1 MKRLLLTLF
10 IASSAMFEFQ
20 VTGKE
25 VSLDVTDQGTEYVIF
40 YIGPPLRDYYGQ
52 FYANTETSYCLT
64 AKKNPTTGLIQTS
77 LGKYN
82 KEASDSVKLLN
93 GNQVWSVSKSAIES
107 SKQSYTISSDD
118 SYLYYDGSARKDYDL
133 TDAGYSWF
141 LNDERYLI
149 GKNLI
154 NLNTSS
160 FLAPFEEMEGMQL
173 IASSDSTN
181 WVFIKNEKQYIES
194 YLASTYTADQRIK
207 QQVPNGTYY
216 IFYAGT
222 NYCLTD
228 TRQMSWYKSTYT
240 PQGEETP
247 KTDSIY
253 IPGDG
258 VQARYKILL
267 NEFKAASNQQWR
279 VNYYSDFVDQDLKRT
294 FWNRTGEK
302 RDAYG
307 FYPLVTQRMH
317 WRRDSD
323 SASHTFGAR
332 LITSVPYDLQ
342 WIDREGSPQI
352 VEDYFSIL
360 GDKGCIVNDDNDQSY
375 FAKHIVTNRDGICAV
390 YRPMNVTN
398 LPIEAIAMK
407 QKFAGAPIYVTPEE
421 EGGNPIEMKYNCWK
435 FVDINNPVVATPNA
449 AKSLIMKDTVF
460 AYRKAPVPGEY
471 YIQYRG
477 AKEVLTYMPGDEAT
491 NDPTSVAAKTFAA
504 DNANQIWR
512 VDTLANGRITLSNG
526 HKQLY
531 MAKETGKQ
539 AQVYSLGE
547 ATMAGIDSTYS
558 HLESLYQGTSDMG
571 RYGAWMIYG
580 DTTTRKY
587 FDLASQSLGGKL
599 QSVNEPTDF
608 PFVLVPKGKA
618 LNEGEPLPDTTR
630 VSEGY
635 YYIQYAYAADSF
647 DVSKLYVVAPTQEIT
662 STNSTLKLEPYDR
675 YKPIQQWYIAPIGHS
690 VDQLASGA
698 ATLIDNYAIFA
709 AASVKDSLAAGLS
722 VLDIINDPN
731 YLTAGYRA
739 LDSNTVL
746 SNEPLKDN
754 FARFSYKMYIK
765 NGRIALRTASESGY
779 HSFLSDGIKSDTY
792 NEFAVTD
799 YTKGV
804 NNNLNTDRSFC
815 YYLIPAVSGQS
826 PALKKIYDFA
836 PWIKMF
842 SWTTC
847 VMGCGDV
854 EKENAPIE
862 YSVFTNDNIITIADA
877 GGATIEVLYMDGTSI
892 ASIASAGATEKIS
905 VRNQGIYIVKINNT
919 AVKVVV
925 K

>member
-10 IASSAMFEFQ
+10 IACSSMFEFQ

-181 WVFIKNEKQYIES
+181 WLFIKNEKQYIES

-207 QQVPNGTYY
+207 QQVLNGTYY

-228 TRQMSWYKSTYT
+228 TRQMSWYKSTYI

-279 VNYYSDFVDQDLKRT
+279 VNYYSDFVDQDQKHT
-294 FWNRTGEK
+294 FWNRTSGK

-307 FYPLVTQRMH
+307 FYPLVTEHMH

-342 WIDREGSPQI
+342 WIDREGTPQI
-352 VEDYFSIL
+352 VKDYFSIL
-360 GDKGCIVNDDNDQSY
+360 GDKGCIVNDDNDQSF
-375 FAKHIVTNRDGICAV
+375 FAKHIVKDLNDIYAI

-407 QKFAGAPIYVTPEE
+407 QKFAGASIYVTPDE
-421 EGGNPIEMKYNCWK
+421 EGGNPIEMKYNCWN
-435 FVDINNPVVATPNA
+435 FVDINNPVVATANA
-449 AKSLIMKDTVF
+449 AKSLIDRDTVF
-460 AYRKAPVPGEY
+460 AYPTAPVPGEY
-471 YIQYRG
+471 FIQYRG

-491 NDPTSVAAKTFAA
+491 NDPASVAVKTFAA

-512 VDTLANGRITLSNG
+512 VDTLSNGRITLSNG
-526 HKQLY
+526 YKQLY
-531 MAKETGKQ
+531 MAKEAGKQ

-547 ATMAGIDSTYS
+547 ATIAGIDSSYS
-558 HLESLYQGTSDMG
+558 HLESLYLGTTNMG
-571 RYGAWMIYG
+571 RYGAWMICG

-618 LNEGEPLPDTTR
+618 LNEGEPLPDTTLIP
-630 VSEGY
+630 EGF

-647 DVSKLYVVAPTQEIT
+647 NVSKQYVIAPTQEIT
-662 STNSTLKLEPYDR
+662 STNSTLKLEPYDPF
-675 YKPIQQWYIAPIGHS
+675 KPMQQWYIAPIGYS

-698 ATLIDNYAIFA
+698 ATHMDSYGIFA

-731 YLTAGYRA
+731 YLTAGYRV

-746 SNEPLKDN
+746 SNETLKDN
-754 FARFSYKMYIK
+754 YARFSYKMYIK
-765 NGRIALRTASESGY
+765 NGKIALRTASESGY
-779 HSFLSDGIKSDTY
+779 HSFLSDGMNDNY
-792 NEFAVTD
+792 YEFEVTD
-799 YTKGV
+799 QTKKI
-804 NNNLNTDRSFC
+804 NKDLKTDRSFC
-815 YYLIPAVSGQS
+815 YYLIPAVSDQN
-826 PALKKIYDFA
+826 PAFKKIYDYA
-836 PWIKMF
+836 PW
-842 SWTTC
+842 TNLPC
-847 VMGCGDV
+847 VVGGCGDV
-854 EKENAPIE
+854 EKDNAPIE
-862 YSVFTNDNIITIADA
+862 SSVFVNDNIITIADA
-877 GGATIEVLYMDGTSI
+877 GGATIEVLYIDGTSI